1 MYTNVYTF
9 CSYQSAVPS
18 VLPYPFGWGQHRF
31 IKPIHGNCILSYDS
45 YDCEPFRS
53 KVLFFCFHLLIVIN
67 LCLSVLCIKSDF
79 CIYISHIE
87 TGIDFAN
94 QRDSS
99 DCKLWLRYLRAL
111 CVWIIAVPQKISKET
126 YTICMV
132 AFIGYDAVA
141 RAVKYLADFAYFRFK
156 DKVPTETEKK
166 TKRKTRKFALVI
178 VIDCYGSF
186 NRQRERERQL
196 CANSVELRNTTS

>member
-9 CSYQSAVPS
+9 CSYQSAVPT
-18 VLPYPFGWGQHRF
+18 VLPYPFGWRQHRF
-31 IKPIHGNCILSYDS
+31 INPIHGNCILSYDS

-53 KVLFFCFHLLIVIN
+53 KVLSFCFHLLIVIN

-99 DCKLWLRYLRAL
+99 DCKLWLRYLRAV
-111 CVWIIAVPQKISKET
+111 CVNYSGSSEDLKRNIHNLHGCIHWVRRRCKSREIPCWFCIFSLQRQS
-126 YTICMV
+126 
-132 AFIGYDAVA
+132 
-141 RAVKYLADFAYFRFK
+141 ADRNRK
-156 DKVPTETEKK
+156 NK
-166 TKRKTRKFALVI
+166 TKNKKICTGN
-178 VIDCYGSF
+178 CY
-186 NRQRERERQL
+186 RL
-196 CANSVELRNTTS
+196 LW